1 MCNEGCQARRRAGR
15 RPTALHLVEAAFC
28 RDHLKMMIGIAEE
41 EVDHRLALE
50 VVGDLVLHGDADAA
64 VELHSDSGTL
74 LDVAAGRLTAAE
86 AIATGRYRVG
96 GALEA
101 LGRCGEIFAL
111 PVPGAPAPGSG

>member
-1 MCNEGCQARRRAGR
+1 MRATF
-15 RPTALHLVEAAFC
+15 RPEAA
-28 RDHLKMMIGIAEE
+28 A
-41 EVDHRLALE
+41 ALE
-50 VVGDLVLHGDADAA
+50 ESYQFVDDERPFWARVAGSLLQTGLGRVDAA